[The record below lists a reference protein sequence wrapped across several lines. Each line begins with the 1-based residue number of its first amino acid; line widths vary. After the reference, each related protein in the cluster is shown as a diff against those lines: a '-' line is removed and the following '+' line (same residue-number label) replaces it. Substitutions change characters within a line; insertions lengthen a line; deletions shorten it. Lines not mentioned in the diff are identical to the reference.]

1 MHSGAVLSLVVAL
14 LAGFPL
20 LAQPVLSFQQSEVV
34 ASQITPG
41 AKAAVFAISHDPQPY
56 QRRISTHASVLAD
69 DDRDGVTRYA
79 TEVANE
85 SIWIAVDVSS
95 GAVAVSSPAPELVRR
110 SSEPLAPGQL
120 KKIARAH
127 EYLAWFLVRPGSG
140 AWTLTIEDSGLEDD
154 DFADDGKVTLAL
166 ERMQAIGDSPS
177 APHELRA
184 GDVLVAVDPDTLAVL
199 DLRLGNGK

>member
-1 MHSGAVLSLVVAL
+1 M

-20 LAQPVLSFQQSEVV
+20 LAQPVLSFQEREVV

-41 AKAAVFAISHDPQPY
+41 AKAAVFAISHDPAPY
-56 QRRISTHASVLAD
+56 QRRISTHASVIAD

-79 TEVANE
+79 TEVADA

-95 GAVAVSSPAPELVRR
+95 GQVAVGSPVPELVKRTA
-110 SSEPLAPGQL
+110 EQLAPGQL
-120 KKIARAH
+120 RKIAREH

-140 AWTLTIEDSGLEDD
+140 AWTLTTDDSGLDD
-154 DFADDGKVTLAL
+154 GDFADDGKVTLTL
-166 ERMQAIGDSPS
+166 ERMQAISDSPS

-184 GDVLVAVDPDTLAVL
+184 GDVLVAVDPQTLAVL
-199 DLRLGNGK
+199 DLRLGNGNGNGNGK